1 MSSGGPRENT
11 GGHRNG
17 AGRPKGATAKKTREI
32 AEQAAAEGITPLE
45 VMINAMRYYVEAG
58 ERDKAASIA
67 KDAAP
72 YMHPRLSSAIVKAD
86 VSVESTSVVE
96 CIITSREEANQTIA
110 ALEDASGV
118 PRQ

>member
-1 MSSGGPRENT
+1 MAHGGA
-11 GGHRNG
+11 RNG
-17 AGRPKGATAKKTREI
+17 AGRKKGSANEKTREV
-32 AEQAAAEGITPLE
+32 ADQAAAEGITPLE
-45 VMINAMRYYVEAG
+45 VMIKAMRHYHEAG
-58 ERDKAASIA
+58 NMDKAASIA

-96 CIITSREEANQTIA
+96 CIITSREQANATIA
-110 ALEDASGV
+110 ALEESSGV